1 MKKVITIEAI
11 PVRVSSN
18 DKSTATKKRRVAG
31 YARVSTDHEDQ
42 TTSYESQMRYYTEYI
57 SGRSDWEF
65 VKMYSDEGIS
75 GTNTKLRTGFKSMVE
90 DALNGKIDL
99 IITKSVSRFA
109 RNTVDS
115 LTTVR
120 QLKEVGVEIYFEKE
134 NIWTLDSKGEL
145 LITIM
150 SSLAQEESRS
160 ISENVTWGLRKQFA
174 EGKVHFPYTN
184 VMGFEKGE
192 NGEVT
197 VNQEEAK
204 TVRYIFK
211 QTLLGKTPYSIAKDL
226 TKQGIPSPSGKKQWN
241 SVTIKRMLR
250 NEKYK
255 GDALLQKTYTIDF
268 LTKKKNINKGEL
280 PQYYVENNHEAIVD
294 KETFDAVQSVLDRK
308 EKHKG
313 STTIFSS
320 KLVCGD
326 CGHYFGS
333 KLWHSTSKY
342 RRVIYRCNEKYKG
355 EKRCTTPHVTE
366 EEVKEWFIT
375 AINKVISNKAELI
388 SNLEILLEIGGT
400 DGLEKKMKELD
411 TEIEVV
417 SEMVSK
423 LVSDNALI
431 PQDQDTYQEKYKNL
445 VSRYETLVAEFES
458 VEKQHL
464 EKSKRNKELQ
474 AFLDT
479 LKSQECLVSEF
490 DELLWETTVEKVEI
504 CHNSKV
510 TFTLKNGSE
519 VVA

>member
-1 MKKVITIEAI
+1 MKKVITIEATPSI
-11 PVRVSSN
+11 IRSSS
-18 DKSTATKKRRVAG
+18 DDFSLKKRRVAG

-42 TTSYESQMRYYTEYI
+42 ATSYESQIRYYSEYI
-57 SGRSDWEF
+57 NGRDDWEF

-75 GTNTKLRTGFKSMVE
+75 GTNTKLRTGFKAMVE

-184 VMGFEKGE
+184 VLGFKAGE
-192 NGEVT
+192 DGAIV
-197 VNQEEAK
+197 VDQDEAK
-204 TVRYIFK
+204 TVRYIF
-211 QTLLGKTPYSIAKDL
+211 QQALIGKSPYHIAKDL
-226 TKQGIPSPSGKKQWN
+226 TEQGIPSPSGKSHWN
-241 SVTIKRMLR
+241 ATTIKRMLR

-268 LTKKKNINKGEL
+268 LTKKKNINRGEL

-294 KETFDAVQSVLDRK
+294 RETFDAVQQVLDNKGRK
-308 EKHKG
+308 S

-326 CGHYFGS
+326 CGHFFGS
-333 KLWHSTSKY
+333 KVWHSTSKY
-342 RRVIYRCNEKYKG
+342 RRVIYRCNEKYNGSSK
-355 EKRCTTPHVTE
+355 CSTPHVTE
-366 EEVKEWFIT
+366 EEVKQWFVL
-375 AINKVISNKAELI
+375 AVNQVIDNRFEVI
-388 SNLEILLEIGGT
+388 DNLSVLLSIGSLEVIDEQIKILE
-400 DGLEKKMKELD
+400 
-411 TEIEVV
+411 TEAEVV
-417 SEMVSK
+417 SQLVAN
-423 LVSDNALI
+423 LVSENAI
-431 PQDQDTYQEKYKNL
+431 IRQDQDKYLKKYNQL
-445 VSRYETLVAEFES
+445 TTKYEGIVQDIES
-458 VEKQHL
+458 L
-464 EKSKRNKELQ
+464 ELQRMQKSKRNKELRVFIN
-474 AFLDT
+474 ALE
-479 LKSQECLVSEF
+479 KQEGLLLEF
-490 DELLWETTVEKVEI
+490 DEFLWETMVEHVTVAGAKEI
-504 CHNSKV
+504 SIK
-510 TFTLKNGSE
+510 FKNGQIIR
-519 VVA
+519 V

>member
-1 MKKVITIEAI
+1 MKKVITIEATPSI
-11 PVRVSSN
+11 IRSSS
-18 DKSTATKKRRVAG
+18 DDFSLKKRRVAG

-42 TTSYESQMRYYTEYI
+42 ATSYESQMRYYSEYI
-57 SGRSDWEF
+57 NGRDDWEF

-184 VMGFEKGE
+184 VLGFKAGE
-192 NGEVT
+192 DGAIV
-197 VNQEEAK
+197 VDQDEAK
-204 TVRYIFK
+204 TVRYIF
-211 QTLLGKTPYSIAKDL
+211 QQALIGKSPYHIAKDL
-226 TKQGIPSPSGKKQWN
+226 TEHGISSPSGKSHWN
-241 SVTIKRMLR
+241 ATTIKRMLR

-255 GDALLQKTYTIDF
+255 GDALLQKTFTIDF
-268 LTKKKNINKGEL
+268 LTKKKNINRGEL

-294 KETFDAVQSVLDRK
+294 RETFDAVQLVLDNKGRK
-308 EKHKG
+308 S

-326 CGHYFGS
+326 CGHFFGS
-333 KLWHSTSKY
+333 KVWHSTSKY
-342 RRVIYRCNEKYKG
+342 RRVIYRCNDKYNGSSK
-355 EKRCTTPHVTE
+355 CSTPHVTE
-366 EEVKEWFIT
+366 EEVKQWFVSAVNQVLDNRLEVIDNLSVLLSIGSLE
-375 AINKVISNKAELI
+375 AIDEQIKILETEAEVISQLVA
-388 SNLEILLEIGGT
+388 NL
-400 DGLEKKMKELD
+400 
-411 TEIEVV
+411 V
-417 SEMVSK
+417 SE
-423 LVSDNALI
+423 NAI
-431 PQDQDTYQEKYKNL
+431 ISQDQDKYLNKYNQLSSKYEGIVQEI
-445 VSRYETLVAEFES
+445 ES
-458 VEKQHL
+458 L
-464 EKSKRNKELQ
+464 ELDRLKKSKRNKELQ
-474 AFLDT
+474 DFMET
-479 LKSQECLVSEF
+479 LNKQEGLLTDF
-490 DELLWETTVEKVEI
+490 DELLWETMVESITINLEKKI
-504 CHNSKV
+504 IFK
-510 TFTLKNGSE
+510 FKNG
-519 VVA
+519 VVATI

>member
-1 MKKVITIEAI
+1 MKNVITIEANAPRNSELASI
-11 PVRVSSN
+11 SLP
-18 DKSTATKKRRVAG
+18 KKRRVAG

-42 TTSYESQMRYYTEYI
+42 TTSYESQIKYYTEYI
-57 SGRSDWEF
+57 SSRSDWEF

-75 GTNTKLRTGFKSMVE
+75 GTNTKLRVGFKSMIE
-90 DALNGKIDL
+90 DALDGKIDL

-120 QLKEVGVEIYFEKE
+120 KLKEVGVEIYFEKE

-192 NGEVT
+192 NGEIV

-204 TVRYIFK
+204 TVRYIF
-211 QTLLGKTPYSIAKDL
+211 QQALLGKTPYSIAKDL
-226 TKQGIPSPSGKKQWN
+226 TQQGILSPSGKKQWN

-294 KETFDAVQSVLDRK
+294 KETFDSVQSALNRK

-320 KLVCGD
+320 KLVCSD

-333 KLWHSTSKY
+333 KVWHSTSKY
-342 RRVIYRCNEKYKG
+342 RRVIYQCNGKYKG

-366 EEVKEWFIT
+366 EEVKEWFVT
-375 AINKVISNKAELI
+375 AFNKVITNRDEII
-388 SNLEILLEIGGT
+388 SNLETLLEISGT
-400 DGLEKKMKELD
+400 VDLERRMKELE
-411 TEIEVV
+411 TEVEVI
-417 SEMVSK
+417 SQMISK
-423 LVSDNALI
+423 LVTYNAVM
-431 PQDQDTYQEKYKNL
+431 PQDQDAYQEKYRNL
-445 VSRYETLVAEFES
+445 ADRYEALIVELES

-464 EKSKRNKELQ
+464 DKAKRNKEIRE
-474 AFLDT
+474 FLEA
-479 LKSQECLVSEF
+479 LKVQEGLVTEF
-490 DELLWETTVEKVEI
+490 NDFLWETMVDRAIINHEK
-504 CHNSKV
+504 SV
-510 TFTLKNGSE
+510 TISLKNKM
-519 VVA
+519 VVII

>member
-1 MKKVITIEAI
+1 MKKVITIQATPSI
-11 PVRVSSN
+11 IRSSS
-18 DKSTATKKRRVAG
+18 DDFSLKKRRVAG

-42 TTSYESQMRYYTEYI
+42 ATSYESQMRYYSEYI
-57 SGRSDWEF
+57 NGRDDWEF

-75 GTNTKLRTGFKSMVE
+75 GTNTKLRTGFKAMVE

-184 VMGFEKGE
+184 VLGFKAGE
-192 NGEVT
+192 DGAIV
-197 VNQEEAK
+197 VDQDEAK
-204 TVRYIFK
+204 TVRYIF
-211 QTLLGKTPYSIAKDL
+211 QQALIGKSPYHIAKDL
-226 TKQGIPSPSGKKQWN
+226 TEQGILSPSGKSHWN
-241 SVTIKRMLR
+241 ATTIKRMLR

-268 LTKKKNINKGEL
+268 LTKKKNINRGEL

-294 KETFDAVQSVLDRK
+294 RETFDAVQQVLDNKGRK
-308 EKHKG
+308 S

-326 CGHYFGS
+326 CGHFFGS
-333 KLWHSTSKY
+333 KVWHSTSKY
-342 RRVIYRCNEKYKG
+342 RRVIYRCNEKYNGGYK
-355 EKRCTTPHVTE
+355 CSTSHVTE
-366 EEVKEWFIT
+366 EEVKQWFIS
-375 AINKVISNKAELI
+375 AVNQVIDNRLEVIDNLSVLLSI
-388 SNLEILLEIGGT
+388 GSLEIIDEQIKVLE
-400 DGLEKKMKELD
+400 
-411 TEIEVV
+411 TEAEVV
-417 SEMVSK
+417 SQLVAN
-423 LVSDNALI
+423 LVSENAI
-431 PQDQDTYQEKYKNL
+431 ISQDQDKYLKKYNQL
-445 VSRYETLVAEFES
+445 TSKYEGIVQDIES
-458 VEKQHL
+458 L
-464 EKSKRNKELQ
+464 ELQRMKKSKRNKELQ
-474 AFLDT
+474 DFIRT
-479 LKSQECLVSEF
+479 LEKLGKVLTDF
-490 DELLWETTVEKVEI
+490 DELLWESLVESVMISEDKGA
-504 CHNSKV
+504 K
-510 TFTLKNGSE
+510 FKFKNGA
-519 VVA
+519 VVAI

>member
-1 MKKVITIEAI
+1 MKKVITIEATPSI
-11 PVRVSSN
+11 IRSSS
-18 DKSTATKKRRVAG
+18 DDFSLKKRRVAG

-42 TTSYESQMRYYTEYI
+42 ATSYESQVRYYSEYI
-57 SGRSDWEF
+57 NGRDDWEF

-75 GTNTKLRTGFKSMVE
+75 GTNTKLRTGFKAMVE

-184 VMGFEKGE
+184 VLGFKAGE
-192 NGEVT
+192 DGAIV
-197 VNQEEAK
+197 VDQDEAK
-204 TVRYIFK
+204 TVRYIF
-211 QTLLGKTPYSIAKDL
+211 QQALIGKSPYHIAKDL
-226 TKQGIPSPSGKKQWN
+226 TEQGIPSPSGKSQWN
-241 SVTIKRMLR
+241 ATTIKRMLR

-268 LTKKKNINKGEL
+268 LTKKKNINRGEL

-294 KETFDAVQSVLDRK
+294 RETFDAVQQVLDNKGRK
-308 EKHKG
+308 S

-326 CGHYFGS
+326 CGHFFGS
-333 KLWHSTSKY
+333 KVWHSTSKY
-342 RRVIYRCNEKYKG
+342 RRVIYRCNEKYNGSNK
-355 EKRCTTPHVTE
+355 CSTPHVTE
-366 EEVKEWFIT
+366 EEVKLWFVS
-375 AINKVISNKAELI
+375 AVNQLLDNKLEVID
-388 SNLEILLEIGGT
+388 NLSVLLSIGS
-400 DGLEKKMKELD
+400 LEVIDEQIKVLE
-411 TEIEVV
+411 TEAEVV
-417 SEMVSK
+417 SQLVAN
-423 LVSDNALI
+423 LVSENAI
-431 PQDQDTYQEKYKNL
+431 ISQDQDKYLDKYNQLSSKYDGIVQEI
-445 VSRYETLVAEFES
+445 ES
-458 VEKQHL
+458 L
-464 EKSKRNKELQ
+464 ELERLKKSKRNKELQ
-474 AFLDT
+474 DFMEILD
-479 LKSQECLVSEF
+479 KQEGLLTDF
-490 DELLWETTVEKVEI
+490 DELLWETMVESITINKENDVVI
-504 CHNSKV
+504 K
-510 TFTLKNGSE
+510 FKNGAVSTI
-519 VVA
+519 

>member
-1 MKKVITIEAI
+1 MKNVITIGANAPRNSELASI
-11 PVRVSSN
+11 SLP
-18 DKSTATKKRRVAG
+18 KKRRVAG

-42 TTSYESQMRYYTEYI
+42 TTSYESQMKYYTEYI
-57 SGRSDWEF
+57 SSRSDWEF

-75 GTNTKLRTGFKSMVE
+75 GTNTKLRVGFKSMIE
-90 DALNGKIDL
+90 DALAGKIDL

-120 QLKEVGVEIYFEKE
+120 KLKEVGVEIYFEKE

-192 NGEVT
+192 NGEIV
-197 VNQEEAK
+197 VNQEDAK
-204 TVRYIFK
+204 TVRYIF
-211 QTLLGKTPYSIAKDL
+211 QQALLGKTPYSIAKDL
-226 TKQGIPSPSGKKQWN
+226 TQQGILSPSGKNHWS

-268 LTKKKNINKGEL
+268 LSKKKNINKGEL

-294 KETFDAVQSVLDRK
+294 KETFDAVQATLDRK
-308 EKHKG
+308 EKGKG
-313 STTIFSS
+313 STTLFSS

-333 KLWHSTSKY
+333 KVWHSTSKY
-342 RRVIYRCNEKYKG
+342 RRVIYQCNEKYKG
-355 EKRCTTPHVTE
+355 EKKCTTPHVTE
-366 EEVKEWFIT
+366 DEIKDWFVT
-375 AINKVISNKAELI
+375 AINKVISNKDEIIQNLEMLLDVGESSDLERRLVELETEVEVVTQMV
-388 SNLEILLEIGGT
+388 SNLV
-400 DGLEKKMKELD
+400 KE
-411 TEIEVV
+411 
-417 SEMVSK
+417 
-423 LVSDNALI
+423 NAI
-431 PQDQDTYQEKYKNL
+431 MPQDQDTYQKKYSNL
-445 VSRYETLVAEFES
+445 VERHDALVSEIES
-458 VEKQHL
+458 IEKQLL
-464 EKSKRNKELQ
+464 EAASHQKDLKE
-474 AFLDT
+474 FLKT
-479 LKSQECLVSEF
+479 LNQQSELISEF
-490 DELLWETTVEKVEI
+490 DELLWETMVDEIKIFCDQTVAIK
-504 CHNSKV
+504 
-510 TFTLKNGSE
+510 FKNGIE
-519 VVA
+519 VVE

>member
-1 MKKVITIEAI
+1 MKKVITIEATPSI
-11 PVRVSSN
+11 IRSSS
-18 DKSTATKKRRVAG
+18 DDFPLKKRRVAG

-42 TTSYESQMRYYTEYI
+42 ATSYESQMRYYSEYI
-57 SGRSDWEF
+57 NGRDDWEF

-75 GTNTKLRTGFKSMVE
+75 GTNTKLRTGFKAMVE

-184 VMGFEKGE
+184 VLGFKAGE
-192 NGEVT
+192 DGAIV
-197 VNQEEAK
+197 VDQDEAK
-204 TVRYIFK
+204 TVRYIF
-211 QTLLGKTPYSIAKDL
+211 QQALIGKSPYHIAKDL
-226 TKQGIPSPSGKKQWN
+226 TEQGIPSPSGKSHWN
-241 SVTIKRMLR
+241 ATTIKRMLR

-268 LTKKKNINKGEL
+268 LTKKKNINRGEL

-294 KETFDAVQSVLDRK
+294 RETFDAVQQVLDNKGRK
-308 EKHKG
+308 S

-326 CGHYFGS
+326 CGHFFGS
-333 KLWHSTSKY
+333 KVWHSTSKY
-342 RRVIYRCNEKYKG
+342 RRVIYRCNEKYNGSSK
-355 EKRCTTPHVTE
+355 CSTPHVTE
-366 EEVKEWFIT
+366 EEVKQWFIS
-375 AINKVISNKAELI
+375 AVNQVIDNKLEVIENLSALLSI
-388 SNLEILLEIGGT
+388 GSLEIVDEQIKVLE
-400 DGLEKKMKELD
+400 
-411 TEIEVV
+411 TEAEVV
-417 SEMVSK
+417 SQLVAN
-423 LVSDNALI
+423 LVSENAILR
-431 PQDQDTYQEKYKNL
+431 QDQDKYLDKYNQLSSKYDDIVQEI
-445 VSRYETLVAEFES
+445 ES
-458 VEKQHL
+458 L
-464 EKSKRNKELQ
+464 ELERLKKSKRNKELQ
-474 AFLDT
+474 VFMELLNKHEGLLTD
-479 LKSQECLVSEF
+479 F
-490 DELLWETTVEKVEI
+490 DELLWETMVESITINLEKKI
-504 CHNSKV
+504 IFK
-510 TFTLKNGSE
+510 FKNGA
-519 VVA
+519 VATI

>member
-1 MKKVITIEAI
+1 MKKVITIEATPSI
-11 PVRVSSN
+11 IRSSS
-18 DKSTATKKRRVAG
+18 DDFSLKKRRVAG

-42 TTSYESQMRYYTEYI
+42 ATSYESQMRYYSEYI
-57 SGRSDWEF
+57 NGRDDWEF

-75 GTNTKLRTGFKSMVE
+75 GTNTKLRTGFKAMVE

-184 VMGFEKGE
+184 VLGFKAGE
-192 NGEVT
+192 DGAIV
-197 VNQEEAK
+197 VDQDEAK
-204 TVRYIFK
+204 TVRYIF
-211 QTLLGKTPYSIAKDL
+211 QQALIGKSPYHIAKDL
-226 TKQGIPSPSGKKQWN
+226 TEQAIPSPSGKSHWN
-241 SVTIKRMLR
+241 ATTIKRMLR

-268 LTKKKNINKGEL
+268 LTKKKNINRGEL

-294 KETFDAVQSVLDRK
+294 RETFDAVQQVLDNKGRK
-308 EKHKG
+308 S

-326 CGHYFGS
+326 CGHFFGS
-333 KLWHSTSKY
+333 KVWHSTSKY
-342 RRVIYRCNEKYKG
+342 RRVIYSCNQKYKG
-355 EKRCTTPHVTE
+355 TERCSTPHVTE
-366 EEVKEWFIT
+366 DEVKQWFIS
-375 AINKVISNKAELI
+375 AVNQMLENKYEVLENIDILIQMVNTDSIDERISSLETETEVVGQMV
-388 SNLEILLEIGGT
+388 SNLIMGNARMSQNQDEYQIKYRQISDKYESLIKEIENLEVQKFSIAKRHKELLDFHNVLKMQ
-400 DGLEKKMKELD
+400 DGLLTAFD
-411 TEIEVV
+411 
-417 SEMVSK
+417 
-423 LVSDNALI
+423 
-431 PQDQDTYQEKYKNL
+431 
-445 VSRYETLVAEFES
+445 EFLWESIVES
-458 VEKQHL
+458 VKIN
-464 EKSKRNKELQ
+464 SGKEIYIQ
-474 AFLDT
+474 F
-479 LKSQECLVSEF
+479 
-490 DELLWETTVEKVEI
+490 
-504 CHNSKV
+504 
-510 TFTLKNGSE
+510 KNGT
-519 VVA
+519 VATL

>member
-1 MKKVITIEAI
+1 MKKVITIEATPSI
-11 PVRVSSN
+11 IRSSS
-18 DKSTATKKRRVAG
+18 DDFSLKKRRVAG

-42 TTSYESQMRYYTEYI
+42 ATSYESQMRYYSEYI
-57 SGRSDWEF
+57 NGRDDWEF

-75 GTNTKLRTGFKSMVE
+75 GTNTKLRTGFKAMVE

-184 VMGFEKGE
+184 VLGFKAGE
-192 NGEVT
+192 DGAIV
-197 VNQEEAK
+197 VDQDEAK
-204 TVRYIFK
+204 TVRYIF
-211 QTLLGKTPYSIAKDL
+211 QQALIGKSPYHIAKDL
-226 TKQGIPSPSGKKQWN
+226 TEQGIPSPSGKSHWN
-241 SVTIKRMLR
+241 ATTIKRMLR

-268 LTKKKNINKGEL
+268 LTKKKNINRGEL

-294 KETFDAVQSVLDRK
+294 RETFDAVQQVLDNKGRK
-308 EKHKG
+308 S

-326 CGHYFGS
+326 CGHFFGS
-333 KLWHSTSKY
+333 KVWHSTSKY
-342 RRVIYRCNEKYKG
+342 RRVIYRCNEKYNGSSK
-355 EKRCTTPHVTE
+355 CSTPHVTE
-366 EEVKEWFIT
+366 EEVKQWFVL
-375 AINKVISNKAELI
+375 AVNQVIDNRFEVI
-388 SNLEILLEIGGT
+388 DNLSVLLSIGSLEVIDEQIKILE
-400 DGLEKKMKELD
+400 
-411 TEIEVV
+411 TEAEVV
-417 SEMVSK
+417 SQLVAN
-423 LVSDNALI
+423 LVSENAI
-431 PQDQDTYQEKYKNL
+431 IRQDQDKYLKKYNQL
-445 VSRYETLVAEFES
+445 TTKYEGIVQDIES
-458 VEKQHL
+458 L
-464 EKSKRNKELQ
+464 ELQRMQKSKRNKELRVFIN
-474 AFLDT
+474 ALE
-479 LKSQECLVSEF
+479 KQEGLLLEF
-490 DELLWETTVEKVEI
+490 DEFLWETMVEHVTVAGAKEI
-504 CHNSKV
+504 SIK
-510 TFTLKNGSE
+510 FKNGQIIR
-519 VVA
+519 V